1 MISFVQR
8 GDLTK
13 TDSFLKR
20 CRKIKYTDLDKFGR
34 QGVEALSRSTPVDT
48 GLTSKSW
55 YYKITQDKRSVSIG
69 WYNKNV
75 NNGVSIAI
83 ILQYGHATGTG
94 GYIQGVDYI
103 NPSIRPIFDKIE
115 EEVWKE
121 VNGS

>member
-75 NNGVSIAI
+75 NDGVSIAI

-94 GYIQGVDYI
+94 GYVQGVDYI